1 MPLTGDSTIL
11 VPVDV
16 SITEPPDQVIPDLLK
31 PVNLVVLGYYPVPKQ
46 TAPAHLKKDHEA
58 EAAERLESIVSSFV
72 RDDHEDEDEVED
84 VLVFTKD
91 RQDTID
97 RIAEQHDCDA
107 IFVPGATGAID
118 RILVPLRGDVN
129 LERIV
134 SLAGELV
141 RASDATVT
149 LFHSVPEGT
158 DPSQGEFILRGA
170 ADRLAE
176 DGVDRNRIDWQLSE
190 GGSAKREIIDLVADY
205 DFVVLGEAEPSL
217 RDRILGAVLAPILE
231 EIEKPAIIVRD
242 IE

>member
-16 SITEPPDQVIPDLLK
+16 SITEPPDQVILDLLK

-46 TAPAHLKKDHEA
+46 TAPAHLKEDHEA
-58 EAAERLESIVSSFV
+58 EAAERLESIVSRFA
-72 RDDHEDEDEVED
+72 RGDHEVED

-107 IFVPGATGAID
+107 VFVPGKTDTID

-134 SLAGELV
+134 SLVGELV

-176 DGVDRNRIDWQLSE
+176 DGVDRDRIDWQLSE

-217 RDRILGAVLAPILE
+217 RDRIFGAVLTPILE